1 MIVIDNIIKDLN
13 SIKEMSSDKV
23 NCCHKIFEDIIDGAK
38 IDEDIYHSAKAFTSI
53 INNIINKKLNYI
65 NYIVDN
71 QIELLTFLNTYDDKY
86 LSNIENLLIE
96 KTGNEVLIANDL
108 AEDIFDLVMFLED
121 FLGTINNLKKNNLPI
136 HLQQELNKIL
146 EDIERKYNG
155 GLLWK
160 IKEICFYLW

>member
-1 MIVIDNIIKDLN
+1 MLTKNINHFKEVYMIVIDNIINDLN

-96 KTGNEVLIANDL
+96 KTGNEVLIVNDL
-108 AEDIFDLVMFLED
+108 ETPEFVLLPKNKSPLYTERPDIRLVFFVAYFSRNFVRVLHIGRD
-121 FLGTINNLKKNNLPI
+121 F
-136 HLQQELNKIL
+136 
-146 EDIERKYNG
+146 
-155 GLLWK
+155 
-160 IKEICFYLW
+160 

>member
-23 NCCHKIFEDIIDGAK
+23 NYCHKVFEDIIDRAK

-121 FLGTINNLKKNNLPI
+121 FLETINNLKKNNLPI

>member
-23 NCCHKIFEDIIDGAK
+23 NYCHKIFEDIIDRAK

-121 FLGTINNLKKNNLPI
+121 FLETINNLKKNNLPI

>member
-23 NCCHKIFEDIIDGAK
+23 NYCHKVFEDIIDRAK

-121 FLGTINNLKKNNLPI
+121 FLETINNLKKNNLPI

-160 IKEICFYLW
+160 TKEIYFYL

>member
-23 NCCHKIFEDIIDGAK
+23 NYCHKIFEDIIDRAK

-108 AEDIFDLVMFLED
+108 AKDIFDLVMFLED
-121 FLGTINNLKKNNLPI
+121 FLKTINNLKKNNLPI

-155 GLLWK
+155 GLLWE
-160 IKEICFYLW
+160 IKGICFCLW

>member
-13 SIKEMSSDKV
+13 LIKEMSSDKV
-23 NCCHKIFEDIIDGAK
+23 NCCHKIFEDIIDRAK

-121 FLGTINNLKKNNLPI
+121 FLETINNLKKNNLPI

-155 GLLWK
+155 GLL
-160 IKEICFYLW
+160 